1 MTASTW
7 APRYQCHHLQ
17 GEGGGGLHLA
27 VPARLLESFVRRQ
40 LFAALSPPE
49 LETIR
54 AVLERARHEAE
65 TGDRAHEDQLR
76 RAEEEVERARDCLR
90 QGQEL
95 GWDPLVLNDLQL
107 GLADALRRL
116 DDLRRIVRR
125 PPPTVTDTDAAEL
138 AALCARFDELWSA
151 PTTTNEDRQRLLQAA
166 FKHVVIHRVTP
177 AALDLE
183 LVWAGGAR
191 ERHQAPRAPEL
202 RDQIGELADQGAS
215 APEIVARLSAEG
227 ITTSAGTELSYD
239 YVANILRRLH
249 LHRSARWR
257 QALPVIHDLRRQRTP
272 ARRIAAILTERGIGH
287 PLGEWTEQRVY
298 GAIKHLRRRG
308 HKLGLELPP
317 WSPLTRRV
325 TTWIRG
331 GASPEELLS
340 KLLDACTG
348 RPNQKDAVRRILA
361 TLRRQGTLPDRY
373 AATLQAW
380 LARRAPRPPR
390 TSPEV
395 LERMHAARLA
405 GKTWPEVAE
414 DLSRSGLRSATGR
427 RFTVSTVWYLARRHR
442 RRVTDPR
449 TLGPDGRRV
458 LKSELGSLE
467 LAKFFEERGVASR
480 GDYLRQFAGRF
491 SERVLDPARR
501 LLVAEGHLI
510 PVQARR
516 GLPSVWR
523 WNP

>member
-1 MTASTW
+1 MARVAW
-7 APRYQCHHLQ
+7 AATYGCSHLR
-17 GEGGGGLHLA
+17 GEVEGSHLR
-27 VPARLLESFVRRQ
+27 VPARLLDSFVRRQ
-40 LFAALSPPE
+40 LFAALSPPDVA
-49 LETIR
+49 TIR
-54 AVLERARHEAE
+54 AVLDQARHEAE
-65 TGDRAHEDQLR
+65 ATDRAHEEQLR
-76 RAEEEVERARDCLR
+76 WAERDVERGRDHLR

-95 GWDPLVLNDLQL
+95 GWDPLVLSDLQL

-116 DDLRRIVRR
+116 DDLRRVVRR
-125 PPPTVTDTDAAEL
+125 PPPAVSDTDAAEL
-138 AALCARFDELWSA
+138 AALAARLDELWSA
-151 PTTTNEDRQRLLQAA
+151 PTTSNEDRQRLLQAA
-166 FKHVVIHRVTP
+166 FRQVVIHGATVT
-177 AALDLE
+177 ALDVE

-191 ERHQAPRAPEL
+191 ERHRVPRAPGL
-202 RDQIGELADQGAS
+202 RDRIQDLAEQGAS
-215 APEIVARLSAEG
+215 GQEILARLSAEG
-227 ITTSAGTELSYD
+227 ITTSAGTELTYE
-239 YVANILRRLH
+239 YIANVLRRLR

-257 QALPVIHDLRRQRTP
+257 QAFALIHDLWHQRTP
-272 ARRIAAILTERGIGH
+272 ARRIAAVLTERGIAH

-298 GAIKHLRRRG
+298 RAIRHLRRTG
-308 HKLGLELPP
+308 HKLGLGLPP
-317 WSPLTRRV
+317 WSPLTRQA

-340 KLLDACTG
+340 KLLDACAG
-348 RPNQKDAVRRILA
+348 RPHQKDAVRRILA
-361 TLRRQGTLPDRY
+361 ALRRQGTLPDRH
-373 AATLQAW
+373 AAGIKVW

-414 DLSRSGLRSATGR
+414 DLRRSGLRSATGR
-427 RFTVSTVWYLARRHR
+427 RFTVSMVSYLARRHR

-458 LKSELGSLE
+458 LKSELGSHE
-467 LAKFFEERGVASR
+467 LATFFEERGVASR

-491 SERVLDPARR
+491 SECVLDPARR